1 MNEIYH
7 FVASLPWVCSKIDH
21 RGVEIW
27 LEYQTHLAA
36 LRIPLLCSYHP
47 CDHAVKRQS
56 IVKKGTMGKWATLQS
71 HINSVERYIQ
81 SKKLEILTSLQTPSS
96 HVGLHPIFPQLW
108 GMRQDEVS
116 HSDNLRFQ
124 QFRRTS
130 HESQLLSELFNVMNS
145 KVNNT
150 NILWRYFTLYLNVL
164 SSFPVVCVNVPN
176 TRADFSWH
184 VHITRRSN

>member
-1 MNEIYH
+1 MCGTRNEWNLS
-7 FVASLPWVCSKIDH
+7 FCSQVAVGLFKNRSQGSRNMARISDTLGCTSHTSSLFLPPLRSCS
-21 RGVEIW
+21 
-27 LEYQTHLAA
+27 
-36 LRIPLLCSYHP
+36 
-47 CDHAVKRQS
+47 
-56 IVKKGTMGKWATLQS
+56 KWATLQS

-150 NILWRYFTLYLNVL
+150 NILWRYLTLYLNVL

-184 VHITRRSN
+184 VHITSRSN

>member
-1 MNEIYH
+1 
-7 FVASLPWVCSKIDH
+7 
-21 RGVEIW
+21 
-27 LEYQTHLAA
+27 
-36 LRIPLLCSYHP
+36 
-47 CDHAVKRQS
+47 
-56 IVKKGTMGKWATLQS
+56 MGKWATLQS

-96 HVGLHPIFPQLW
+96 HVGLHPIFPLLW

-145 KVNNT
+145 EVNNT
-150 NILWRYFTLYLNVL
+150 NILSITYTILKCSDHISC
-164 SSFPVVCVNVPN
+164 SSRVVPN
-176 TRADFSWH
+176 TRADFSWNLFTSRAAAINLWSW
-184 VHITRRSN
+184 VSFLMSLISLRFFLILR